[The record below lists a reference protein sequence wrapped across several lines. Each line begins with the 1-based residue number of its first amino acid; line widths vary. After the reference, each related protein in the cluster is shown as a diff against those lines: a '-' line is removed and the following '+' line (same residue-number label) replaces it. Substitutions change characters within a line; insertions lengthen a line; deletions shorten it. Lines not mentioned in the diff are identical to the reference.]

1 MDMYDI
7 MNVGH
12 EYIMAEKC
20 RKDGDVE
27 NAIKH
32 YQSAIDMARCN
43 IPEYINMPTT
53 NIRSLQIHHMKSW
66 SWEKP
71 FLSQV

>member
-1 MDMYDI
+1 MDRYDI

-12 EYIMAEKC
+12 EYMMAEKC

-27 NAIKH
+27 MPLSIINLLLTT
-32 YQSAIDMARCN
+32 
-43 IPEYINMPTT
+43 INMPTT
-53 NIRSLQIHHMKSW
+53 NIRSLQIHHMKSR